1 MSYKSPAHSLITLNL
16 TPLIDIVFL
25 LLVFFMLTAHFVD
38 EKQIELTLPEAS
50 SAEEVKD
57 AEPVVVMIDAAGT
70 FYINSE
76 VVHGQLLE
84 QRLQRLFSDNPDRL
98 LRVKADSQVSFN
110 RVVKLLDAA
119 RLLHIN
125 NLEIAT
131 REE

>member
-38 EKQIELTLPEAS
+38 EKQIELTLPEAA
-50 SAEEVKD
+50 SAEAMTEV
-57 AEPVVVMIDAAGT
+57 EPVVVSIDPSGS

-84 QRLQRLFSDNPDRL
+84 QRLQLLFSDNPDRL
-98 LRVKADSQVSFN
+98 LRIKADSQVSFDK
-110 RVVKLLDAA
+110 VVTLLDIA
-119 RLLHIN
+119 RLLHISH
-125 NLEIAT
+125 LEIAT
-131 REE
+131 REK